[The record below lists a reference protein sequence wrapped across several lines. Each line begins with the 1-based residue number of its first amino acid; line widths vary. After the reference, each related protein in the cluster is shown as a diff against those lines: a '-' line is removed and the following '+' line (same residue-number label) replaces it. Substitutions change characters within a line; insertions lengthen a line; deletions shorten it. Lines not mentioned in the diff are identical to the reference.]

1 MNYKFKLDQFEGP
14 LNLLLDMIESRKLSI
29 SSVSL
34 AKITDEYI
42 KHIRKLEEFPK
53 EEVAEFLVVAS
64 TLMLIKSRSLLP
76 GIELSEEEE
85 KDIYDLE
92 FRLNLLKKIREL
104 SPHIKK
110 AWAKNPAFSREAF
123 FAMDLGFIEP
133 KGVDANFL
141 KESLASIIAAFPKI
155 EMLPEK
161 TIQKI
166 ISIEEKMLELVSR
179 FSAKLKAGFHEIVA
193 SKNKT
198 DVIVGFLALL
208 ELVKQGA
215 FLVKQDERFGNIEI
229 EKKDK

>member
-1 MNYKFKLDQFEGP
+1 MKYKFKLDQFEGP

-110 AWAKNPAFSREAF
+110 AWAKNPAFSRA
-123 FAMDLGFIEP
+123 LRTS
-133 KGVDANFL
+133 V
-141 KESLASIIAAFPKI
+141 
-155 EMLPEK
+155 
-161 TIQKI
+161 
-166 ISIEEKMLELVSR
+166 R
-179 FSAKLKAGFHEIVA
+179 F
-193 SKNKT
+193 
-198 DVIVGFLALL
+198 
-208 ELVKQGA
+208 
-215 FLVKQDERFGNIEI
+215 
-229 EKKDK
+229 